1 MVVGRFKYVH
11 YYLFPPEIYPFSLC
25 RLAEAAL
32 YVYIFMPGLV
42 YSLRFSI
49 RHGVEALRIQGL

>member
-11 YYLFPPEIYPFSLC
+11 YYLFPPEIYPFS
-25 RLAEAAL
+25 LAEAAL